1 MIEINGRK
9 LTDKQSKKAN
19 ALLNEV
25 RAKLDAMSGGD
36 PQLLFH
42 LRRRIFLRLMHD
54 ERSTPTERKRLKKLK
69 MKEQAAKCS
78 ICGEPL
84 PEKEAE
90 LDRFVA
96 WKGYSPENTQLIHH
110 DCHRRQQQD
119 RGFGSPEPI

>member
-1 MIEINGRK
+1 MERLVPYRRYGQLKGGKVDGRK
-9 LTDKQSKKAN
+9 LTTEQSKKAN

-25 RAKLDAMSGGD
+25 RAKL
-36 PQLLFH
+36 
-42 LRRRIFLRLMHD
+42 
-54 ERSTPTERKRLKKLK
+54 KKLK
-69 MKEQAAKCS
+69 MKEQAGKCS

-96 WKGYSPENTQLIHH
+96 WKGYTPKNTQLIHH

-119 RGFGSPEPI
+119 RGFDSGGETISSR